1 MTLDLLLNGKIRV
14 KLLTRLL
21 INPASR
27 VYLRGLEKDF
37 GVSSNTV
44 RLELNKLS
52 DLKLIEV
59 DETDGNVKQYKANM
73 DHPMFSPLRNI
84 IMKQIGLDSLIE
96 EVFRKL
102 GDVENVYLTNEWAEG
117 KESPFV
123 DLVVVGNVNK
133 SYMNKLIDHV
143 EKMILKK
150 IRVAVYEH
158 NFSETQFIGIPH
170 VKLI

>member
-1 MTLDLLLNGKIRV
+1 MTLDILLNGKIRI

-21 INPASR
+21 LNPASR

-52 DLKLIEV
+52 ELKLIEV
-59 DETDGNVKQYKANM
+59 DESVSAVKQYKANPN
-73 DHPMFSPLRNI
+73 HPMFSTLRSF

-102 GDVENVYLTNEWAEG
+102 GAVESVFLTNDWAEG

-133 SYMNKLIDHV
+133 TYMNKLVDHV
-143 EKMILKK
+143 EKVIQKK
-150 IRVAVYEH
+150 IRAAVYETD
-158 NFSETQFIGIPH
+158 FDESQILGIPFI
-170 VKLI
+170 KLI